1 MTGPL
6 EGRSAL
12 VTGAGSGIGRATA
25 RLLAARGARVIAA
38 DRSERVLET
47 ASDHGGITAMIADAG
62 DERDVEAMVA
72 RGVAHHGRLDI
83 LVANAGVDGGIG
95 GLFEQDAATWEQVL
109 RVNLIGAFLAVKHG
123 ARAMLDGGHAGAI
136 VCTASVAGLRSG
148 AGGPAY
154 SASKAGVINLVT
166 VAAQQLSG
174 SGIRV
179 NAVCPGLVETGMT
192 QFIFD
197 AARER
202 GREDRVGQ
210 INPLRRAAQPEEL
223 AQVIAFLASDE
234 ASYVNGQA
242 VAVDG
247 GLSSSLPV
255 SRPPVIGETRF

>member
-1 MTGPL
+1 M
-6 EGRSAL
+6 
-12 VTGAGSGIGRATA
+12 
-25 RLLAARGARVIAA
+25 
-38 DRSERVLET
+38 
-47 ASDHGGITAMIADAG
+47 ASDQAGITAMIADAG

-72 RGVAHHGRLDI
+72 RSVNHHGRLDI
-83 LVANAGVDGGIG
+83 LVANAGVDGGTG

-109 RVNLIGAFLAVKHG
+109 RVNLTGAFLAIKHG

-202 GREDRVGQ
+202 GREDRIGQ

-223 AQVIAFLASDE
+223 ARVIAFLASDE
-234 ASYVNGQA
+234 ASYLNGQA

-255 SRPPVIGETRF
+255 SRPPSIGETRF

>member
-1 MTGPL
+1 MSEIL
-6 EGRSAL
+6 EGRCAL
-12 VTGAGSGIGRATA
+12 VTGAASGIGWATA
-25 RLLAARGARVIAA
+25 QLLAARGAYVIAT
-38 DRSERVLET
+38 DRSDAVHKT
-47 ASDHGGITAMIADAG
+47 AAHNSKIMAMVADAG
-62 DERDVEAMVA
+62 AEEDVEAMVA
-72 RGVAHHGRLDI
+72 CAVNRHGRLDI
-83 LVANAGVDGGIG
+83 LVANAGVDGGMG

-109 RVNLIGAFLAVKHG
+109 RVNLIGAFLAIKYG
-123 ARAMLDGGHAGAI
+123 AQAMLAAGNGGAI

-197 AARER
+197 AARTR
-202 GREDRVGQ
+202 GSEDRIGQ
-210 INPLRRAAQPEEL
+210 INPLRRAAQPDEL
-223 AQVIAFLASDE
+223 ARVIAFLASDE

-242 VAVDG
+242 LAVDG

-255 SRPPVIGETRF
+255 SRPPSIGETRF